1 MVGKGG
7 GWPPRGRCA
16 VPLWRKRKPNEQER
30 ACVQAAPGLVMEM
43 ELGIDPALPLGLV
56 IGCEVLAR
64 ETS

>member
-1 MVGKGG
+1 M
-7 GWPPRGRCA
+7 
-16 VPLWRKRKPNEQER
+16 
-30 ACVQAAPGLVMEM
+30 QAAPGLLMEM